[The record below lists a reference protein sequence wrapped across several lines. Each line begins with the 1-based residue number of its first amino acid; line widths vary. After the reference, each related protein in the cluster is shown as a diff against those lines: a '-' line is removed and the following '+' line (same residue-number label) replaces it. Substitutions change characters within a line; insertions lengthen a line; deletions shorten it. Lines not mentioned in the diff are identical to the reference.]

1 MTCGIPDGCPDRPRG
16 VLHRAADTGA
26 HVSDDPRGTNRLLN
40 CKRREFDKPAVPDRS
55 MELTQHFVHGV
66 DYCLR
71 LVNWIWCPDPL
82 MIR

>member
-1 MTCGIPDGCPDRPRG
+1 M
-16 VLHRAADTGA
+16 
-26 HVSDDPRGTNRLLN
+26 LN